1 MNIGGDDQNVFPY
14 VRYDD
19 YAHLDVSRLDQ
30 WEIVFAHAQKL
41 GLFLHFK
48 TQEAENQGLLDRGEV
63 GPQRK
68 LYYRELIARFGHHL
82 ALNWNMGEEVGRPP
96 RS

>member
-1 MNIGGDDQNVFPY
+1 M
-14 VRYDD
+14 RR
-19 YAHLDVSRLDQ
+19 S
-30 WEIVFAHAQKL
+30 E

-48 TQEAENQGLLDRGEV
+48 TQETENQGLLDGGEV

-82 ALNWNMGEEVGRPP
+82 ALNWNMGEEIGPWQENPPTPPQRTPQRWRWRSTSTRPIP
-96 RS
+96 TIITSSSTTE